1 MYYPKQVP
9 YILDKEF
16 KDNIE
21 YIEYKVK
28 EIADYCM
35 CIWQM
40 KSKRILNKSINNN
53 ILPDACI
60 DIVIDFTNKTIAFAG
75 FSKETESFKLNK
87 TIDYMG
93 IRLKPGSF
101 YSLFNIQADKIM
113 DNIIEFSE
121 IEKEFSIKNI
131 LSIKEASKRI
141 DILKTYLLK
150 RIEGAQNNKII
161 EIIDKLYE
169 KPKEKN
175 VLDIAKEFGYD
186 KRHLTR
192 VFKTYYGIS
201 PKVLLN
207 ILRLHLCLTLL
218 LEEKKNLLDIA
229 MICGFYD
236 QSHFIRELKRYTGIS
251 PIQLLKNYN
260 E

>member
-9 YILDKEF
+9 YLLDKNF
-16 KDNIE
+16 KENIE
-21 YIEYKVK
+21 YIEYNVE
-28 EIADYCM
+28 EIESYCM

-40 KSKRILNKSINNN
+40 KSKRILNKTIYNN

-60 DIVIDFTNKTIAFAG
+60 DIVIDFTNKIIAFAG
-75 FSKETESFKLNK
+75 FSKETENFELNK
-87 TIDYMG
+87 KIDYMG

-101 YSLFNIQADKIM
+101 YTIFDIEADKIM
-113 DNIIEFSE
+113 DNIIEFSQ
-121 IEKEFSIKNI
+121 IEKEYNLENI
-131 LSIKEASKRI
+131 LSIEETSKRI
-141 DILKTYLLK
+141 DLLKTYLLK
-150 RIEGAQNNKII
+150 KIKGKQDKKNI

-169 KPKEKN
+169 NPKEKS
-175 VLDIAKEFGYD
+175 VLDIAKEFGYN

-218 LEEKKNLLDIA
+218 LEENKTLIDVA

-236 QSHFIRELKRYTGIS
+236 QSHFIKELKRYTGIS